1 MNEKT
6 KSIFVRVTPQEKKR
20 MEQYA
25 ARCKLS
31 LSEYIRKRALGFV
44 PRAVQPDAFY
54 DFCRK
59 LDAILALP
67 LNPETEAR
75 VLELMDSI
83 HTEFIAPGRDKGV

>member
-1 MNEKT
+1 
-6 KSIFVRVTPQEKKR
+6 

-67 LNPETEAR
+67 LGLETETR
-75 VLELMDSI
+75 VLEVMDSI
-83 HTEFIAPGRDKGV
+83 HTEFIALGRDKGV

>member
-67 LNPETEAR
+67 LSLETETR
-75 VLELMDSI
+75 VLEVMDSI
-83 HTEFIAPGRDKGV
+83 HAELIEPGRDKGV